1 MNFGAYVSQKA
12 ILIARN
18 TLDGIED
25 GRLKTLG
32 EIDDHVTLELGDV
45 TDELKA
51 LATGAA
57 SPMMTSAVAA
67 MKPAIMEALQEYT
80 PTFAAVSG
88 GMLALAV
95 LLGVWVAKPDTFE
108 RWFR

>member
-1 MNFGAYVSQKA
+1 MNLGDYVSEKA
-12 ILIARN
+12 ILIARS

-25 GRLKTLG
+25 GRFRTFD
-32 EIDDHVTLELGDV
+32 EIDGHVNGQLGDV
-45 TDELKA
+45 ADELKA

-57 SPMMTSAVAA
+57 SPMMQSAVAA

-88 GMLALAV
+88 GMLALSV
-95 LLGVWVAKPDTFE
+95 LLGIWVAKKTFE
-108 RWFR
+108 GWRW